1 MKVLAFA
8 GSDSKHSI
16 NKQLVTYAAQQLAG
30 AEVEIVDLN
39 DIDAPMYGIDYEQ
52 EHGFPNDILSFAEKM
67 SSADLILLS
76 LVEHNGAYS
85 AAFKSLYDWVSR
97 IPGRKIFDNKPLL
110 LMATSPGGRGG
121 AGVLE
126 IATARFPRDSAQ
138 LVGVFSL
145 SAFYDNF
152 KEGEIVHA
160 EKKAELLGILSEAI
174 KVVQG

>member
-16 NKQLVTYAAQQLAG
+16 NKQLVTYAAQQLTW
-30 AEVEIVDLN
+30 AELEIVDLN
-39 DIDAPMYGIDYEQ
+39 EIDAPIYGIDYEQ
-52 EHGFPNDILSFAEKM
+52 DFGFPNDILSFAEKM

-76 LVEHNGAYS
+76 LAEHNGAYS
-85 AAFKSLYDWVSR
+85 AAFKSLYDWISR

-121 AGVLE
+121 ASVLE

-145 SAFYDNF
+145 PSFYDNF
-152 KEGEIVHA
+152 KDGEIIHP
-160 EKKAELLGILSEAI
+160 EKKAELMQILTEA
-174 KVVQG
+174 KKAV